1 MRNYILMGT
10 GQNCTKKILHQ
21 GSISHKIKKIYIHK
35 KNKHKLKKTKRK
47 QKFLTEG
54 KS

>member
-35 KNKHKLKKTKRK
+35 KNKHKLKKNKKKTKVSDR
-47 QKFLTEG
+47 G
-54 KS
+54 